1 MKSVTI
7 SYMNSVIHITL
18 AANEE
23 LSGRLDRL
31 RIEFAKACNTI
42 APIAQAN
49 HCWNRV
55 ALHHLTYHRLRE
67 LFPDLGSQMVCNA
80 IYSVCRSYRL
90 LLGHPQSPFFSHKIP
105 EGNLPQIFFLDHS
118 PVFFDRHTLSL
129 QNNVLSMFTL
139 EGRLRFGIGLNE
151 VDEKRFRTERLRE
164 VQLLSAGSQYSMM
177 LFFDALTNKQFAAQD
192 VSAWPDYMVLKDQPL
207 KNGLQ
212 NLEAQNTLAILKDAS

>member
-1 MKSVTI
+1 
-7 SYMNSVIHITL
+7 MNSVIHITL
-18 AANEE
+18 AMNQD

-31 RIEFAKACNTI
+31 RAEFARACNLI

-55 ALHHLTYHRLRE
+55 ALHHLTYHQLRAV
-67 LFPDLGSQMVCNA
+67 FPGLGSQMACNA

-90 LLGHPQSPFFSHKIP
+90 LLSHPQSPFFGQKIA
-105 EGNLPQIFFLDHS
+105 EGQLPQIFFLDHS

-151 VDEKRFRTERLRE
+151 ADEKRFRTEKLRE
-164 VQLLSAGSQYSMM
+164 VQLLSSGAQYSMM
-177 LFFDALTNKQFAAQD
+177 LFFDAPASPQIQVANAQVVTQD
-192 VSAWPDYMVLKDQPL
+192 LGVWPDYMVLKDQPL

-212 NLEAQNTLAILKDAS
+212 DLDALNAPASLKEAS